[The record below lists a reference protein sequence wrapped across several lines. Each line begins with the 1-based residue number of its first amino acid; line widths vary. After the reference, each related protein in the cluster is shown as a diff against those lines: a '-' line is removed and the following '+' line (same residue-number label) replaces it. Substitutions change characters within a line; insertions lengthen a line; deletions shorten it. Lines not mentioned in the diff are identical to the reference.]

1 MKSVTSLMLGLLVG
15 VAALFPSQAKAQS
28 QPEPAVL
35 VSIASLDEQMK
46 DVKYLLSASGFPEFN
61 FFAKAAITPYTAGVD
76 SSRDSGVMIYFNDS
90 DAGFA
95 VSGFVPIDDMD
106 DLLDV
111 IAGSVGEVEE
121 NDDDSFTIVT
131 NDGTEVSVKE
141 SNGYAIFANEAGLL
155 KDFPSA
161 PGKMLGDLPE
171 KYNLAFK
178 VMPQRLPESVRK
190 RAMEL
195 IKDGASQTL
204 DELDEELQ
212 ETQKKNMEMQLAQF
226 ESLLNETETLT
237 IGMSADE
244 DKKTLVTDVEMIAKD
259 GSKLAAKFN
268 EAKATGPSRFSGFLM
283 EGAAMNANIQGKMS
297 AEDGKVYAQL
307 ISDGK
312 QSILDE
318 INEEGDFSDSEY
330 EKVESAVNNV
340 VSVVE
345 ATMKK
350 GVIDG
355 GAALMFE
362 ETNANFAAGF
372 GVVDPKKLEDTV
384 KDLAP
389 MLKKKAMEEDEIEI
403 IFNFESG
410 SHAGVTF
417 HEIKIALDEDQDEAR
432 EVFGD
437 AVTVVIGVGVDS
449 MYLGAG
455 TDPMPL
461 IKKAMDGAAEKEFD
475 SEVNFFITP
484 MLKFASRME
493 DVPPMVASMA
503 EKLAE
508 NGGDRIRMYTKAI
521 KNGSFT
527 RFEMQDGILSLI
539 KAGYQ
544 AAQGGMNN
552 DF

>member
-1 MKSVTSLMLGLLVG
+1 MKLVTSLTLSLLVG
-15 VAALFPSQAKAQS
+15 VAALFPSQGKAQS
-28 QPEPAVL
+28 QPEPAV
-35 VSIASLDEQMK
+35 VISIASLDEQMK

-76 SSRDSGVMIYFNDS
+76 SSRHSGVLVYFKEGNP
-90 DAGFA
+90 GFA
-95 VSGFVPIDDMD
+95 VSGFVPVDDMD

-111 IAGSVGEVEE
+111 IAGSFGEVEE
-121 NDDDSFTIVT
+121 NDDESFTIVT
-131 NDGTEVSVKE
+131 NDGTEISVKQ

-155 KDFPSA
+155 NDFPAA
-161 PGKMLGDLPE
+161 PDKLLGDLPG
-171 KYNLAFK
+171 KYNLAFR
-178 VMPQRLPESVRK
+178 VMPQRLPEAIRE

-195 IKDGASQTL
+195 IKEGSSQTL
-204 DELDEELQ
+204 QELDTELQ
-212 ETQKKNMEMQLAQF
+212 ETQQKNLEIQLQQF
-226 ESLLNETETLT
+226 EVLLNETETLT
-237 IGMSADE
+237 IGMCADA

-268 EAKATGPSRFSGFLM
+268 QAKATAPSRFSGFLM
-283 EGAAMNANIQGKMS
+283 EGAAMNANLQGKL
-297 AEDGKVYAQL
+297 APEDGKVYAQL
-307 ISDGK
+307 IADGK
-312 QSILDE
+312 QTILDE

-340 VSVVE
+340 ISVVE
-345 ATMKK
+345 ETMKK

-355 GAALMFE
+355 GAVLMLE
-362 ETNANFAAGF
+362 ETDANFAAGF
-372 GVVDPKKLEDTV
+372 AVVDPKKLEDSV

-389 MLKKKAMEEDEIEI
+389 MLKKKAMEADGVEIN
-403 IFNFESG
+403 FNFESG

-417 HEIKIALDEDQDEAR
+417 HEVKIAIEEGQDEAR

-437 AVTVVIGVGVDS
+437 AVTIVIGVGADS

-455 TDPMPL
+455 SEPMPL
-461 IKKAMDGAAEKEFD
+461 IKKAMDGESEKEFD
-475 SEVNFFITP
+475 SEVNFFVTP

-493 DVPPMVASMA
+493 SGPPMIAAMA

-508 NGGDRIRMYTKAI
+508 TGGDRMRMYSTVI
-521 KNGSFT
+521 KNGSLT
-527 RFEMQDGILSLI
+527 RFEIQDGILSLI